1 MFQDN
6 IENRKKK
13 KKKRIKIE
21 YNDELFY
28 TPLST

>member
-6 IENRKKK
+6 IENRELQV
-13 KKKRIKIE
+13 KKRIKIE